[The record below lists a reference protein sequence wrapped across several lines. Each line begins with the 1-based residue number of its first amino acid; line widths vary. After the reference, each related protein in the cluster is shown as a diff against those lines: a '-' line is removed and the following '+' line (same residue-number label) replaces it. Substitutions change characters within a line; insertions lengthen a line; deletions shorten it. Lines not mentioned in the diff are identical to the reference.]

1 MFWKAFRNFQMQH
14 RTKMLYC
21 IKYIK
26 LIVQLSRHFCGVGGR
41 VLKKSTVMFCP
52 HPLPL
57 SRRCGKGMFADLI
70 SGAEPDADVDSP
82 LGESV

>member
-1 MFWKAFRNFQMQH
+1 MVV
-14 RTKMLYC
+14 T
-21 IKYIK
+21 
-26 LIVQLSRHFCGVGGR
+26 
-41 VLKKSTVMFCP
+41 CP